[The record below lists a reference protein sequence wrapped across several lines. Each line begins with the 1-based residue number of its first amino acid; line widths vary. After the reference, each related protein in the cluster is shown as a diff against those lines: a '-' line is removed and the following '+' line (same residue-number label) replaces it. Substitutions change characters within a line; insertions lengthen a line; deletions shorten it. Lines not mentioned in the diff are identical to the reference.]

1 MYLSMS
7 NAHPFCMYRI
17 LCESH
22 AQVHKRSIHVLV
34 AMLEKEMVGWG
45 GLLMLHY
52 FNLSLVFGFLNT
64 QILELE
70 MRMTTEIIFFK
81 IEKFEDIG
89 VNCSACRI
97 RVISMFCECVYFLHS
112 ESLWTPPGKFKVQ
125 KRWALSEAWVWGDL
139 FTIDVNSILKG
150 KYYVEFIVYKWNH
163 HFRYTIFSLSKYNIN
178 SR

>member
-1 MYLSMS
+1 
-7 NAHPFCMYRI
+7 
-17 LCESH
+17 
-22 AQVHKRSIHVLV
+22 
-34 AMLEKEMVGWG
+34 MLEKEMVGWG

-112 ESLWTPPGKFKVQ
+112 ESL
-125 KRWALSEAWVWGDL
+125 
-139 FTIDVNSILKG
+139 
-150 KYYVEFIVYKWNH
+150 
-163 HFRYTIFSLSKYNIN
+163 
-178 SR
+178 